1 MAQPSNKILTEANL
15 AKSDYRDQFVEVVTS
30 PNDYATGDS
39 SLILSTVP
47 FLPEGDIF
55 VDTPVYPIGLTQN
68 FNWSEGLNGNF
79 VPEIG
84 STRKVNTAGTASG
97 SGSISKLIFH
107 GNSLLAS
114 LFRPTFFFMSA
125 VPELAAIRD
134 KLMTSSS
141 NQDWIKALAI
151 QELDLF
157 GAELGDAV
165 DRVVAPGG
173 MNALMYKLPFGLIE
187 LKRDAKQRVLA
198 INYFEQCA
206 IRGNQGGVAAGQ
218 FQQSDSISFDF
229 ERMRPL
235 TTIGIFS
242 LSADS
247 AQGMKI
253 PD

>member
-1 MAQPSNKILTEANL
+1 MAQPSHKILNENNL
-15 AKSDYRDQFVEVVTS
+15 AKGDYRDKFTEVVTS
-30 PNDYATGDS
+30 PNDFATGDS

-47 FLPEGDIF
+47 FLPEGDTF
-55 VDTPVYPIGLTQN
+55 VDTPIYPIGLTQN
-68 FNWSEGLNGNF
+68 FNWSEGINGNF

-84 STRKVNTAGTASG
+84 STRKINTAGTASG

-125 VPELAAIRD
+125 VPELKAIRD
-134 KLMTSSS
+134 KILTSSS
-141 NQDWIKALAI
+141 NQDWIKALAV
-151 QELDLF
+151 QEFDLF

-173 MNALMYKLPFGLIE
+173 LNSLLYKLAFGIIE
-187 LKRDAKQRVLA
+187 LKRDPKQRVLA

-206 IRGNQGGVAAGQ
+206 IRGNQGGVGAGQ

-235 TTIGIFS
+235 TTIGPFS
-242 LSADS
+242 LSSGAADGIS
-247 AQGMKI
+247 IK
-253 PD
+253 D